1 MEYRIVRG
9 KRKSL
14 SLTVT
19 RAGETVVRAPVG
31 YPADKIEAFVAKH
44 LNWIEKRLQERSAPP
59 LDCAHG
65 SCVSLFGKEYVVDT
79 GKPAVEG
86 GRIYLPAENREEAF
100 CRLLKKLTFQV
111 MGNMT
116 EQIAN
121 AYGFLYERVRVSAA
135 RGRWGSCSRK
145 GTLSYSFRNA
155 FLSVELAEY
164 VCVHELCHTQIFN
177 HSAMFWKRVESV
189 LPDYKL
195 RRKKLKESGGYMN
208 YL

>member
-19 RAGETVVRAPVG
+19 RAGEAVVRAPVG
-31 YPADKIEAFVAKH
+31 YPTDKIEAFVAKH

-59 LDCAHG
+59 LDCARG

-121 AYGFLYERVRVSAA
+121 AYGFL
-135 RGRWGSCSRK
+135 
-145 GTLSYSFRNA
+145 
-155 FLSVELAEY
+155 
-164 VCVHELCHTQIFN
+164 
-177 HSAMFWKRVESV
+177 
-189 LPDYKL
+189 
-195 RRKKLKESGGYMN
+195 
-208 YL
+208 